1 MTVVHFALAR
11 DKMRRKL
18 PQCWQSEETAELMRL
33 YAVLNGSSVATSYEY
48 GETEGHEPQFYLISA
63 DPAEDCIRCVS
74 RILKDGRPWYVD
86 GLGGLL
92 AEGCSLSILVNHAS
106 RCWRSLRGHLVAAAS
121 FFGELLTRDGF
132 TADSFDSLRPVPLRS
147 SEHRWR
153 AGATEAA

>member
-1 MTVVHFALAR
+1 MTVTDFGSAR

-33 YAVLNGSSVATSYEY
+33 YAVLNGRSVVTSYEY
-48 GETEGHEPQFYLISA
+48 GETERREPQFYLISA

-74 RILKDGRPWYVD
+74 RILKDGRPWYVIED

-92 AEGCSLSILVNHAS
+92 AEGCSLSILVSHAS
-106 RCWRSLRGHLVAAAS
+106 RCWRSLRGHLVAVAS

-132 TADSFDSLRPVPLRS
+132 TADSFEIVITSSLALS
-147 SEHRWR
+147 
-153 AGATEAA
+153 